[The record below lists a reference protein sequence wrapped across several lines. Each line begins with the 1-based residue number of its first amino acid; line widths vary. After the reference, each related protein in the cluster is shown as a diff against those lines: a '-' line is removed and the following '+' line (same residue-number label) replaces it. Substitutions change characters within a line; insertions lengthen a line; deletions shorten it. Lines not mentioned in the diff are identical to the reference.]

1 MESGDD
7 NAEKQS
13 EEEIYN
19 EDAVYIED
27 TVTTHRR
34 SSPGDSKWSLGK
46 TKVPLWILT
55 WHGRLSWVLLCREEG
70 GILGS

>member
-1 MESGDD
+1 MVRITQAEYNMESGDD

-27 TVTTHRR
+27 TVTTH
-34 SSPGDSKWSLGK
+34 
-46 TKVPLWILT
+46 
-55 WHGRLSWVLLCREEG
+55 LSWQ
-70 GILGS
+70 S